1 MKQDPTT
8 LYLMFFLVPLWLLA
22 GVGDWANHRRTAIER
37 TAGPKESALHLL
49 MLAEVGLPM
58 LMALFLEINALVI
71 AVMLLMLP
79 IHEAT
84 AWWDVKYASSKREIP
99 PLEQH
104 MHSLLEVLPLTAVS
118 FVVVRHW
125 DQFLALF
132 GMGQEAARMTLRLK
146 AEGLPG
152 WYLTALLLAVLLLAV
167 LPYAEEFWRC
177 VSWQRR
183 QRRTALGMPRG
194 AREAMAPDGA
204 VSTIPA
210 ASTASTA
217 ATPGRDRG

>member
-1 MKQDPTT
+1 MKQDPVT

-22 GVGDWANHRRTAIER
+22 GVGDWANHRRTGIER

-49 MLAEVGLPM
+49 MLVEVGLPM

-71 AVMLLMLP
+71 AIMLVMLP

-84 AWWDVKYASSKREIP
+84 AWWDVRYASTKREIP

-118 FVVVRHW
+118 FVVVRYW

-132 GMGQEAARMTLRLK
+132 GMGGEPARMTLRLK
-146 AEGLPG
+146 ADGLPG

-177 VSWQRR
+177 LSWQRR
-183 QRRTALGMPRG
+183 HRQTATGVLRG
-194 AREAMAPDGA
+194 ARETLPPDGA
-204 VSTIPA
+204 VPTV
-210 ASTASTA
+210 STASTA
-217 ATPGRDRG
+217 AGPRRERG